1 MPISNQSGSQIEL
14 APQPRLRH
22 PLAVDNA
29 QYLDDSGVRQTQ
41 ALRVLIIGFVIVMV
55 DGYDSMMISF
65 LAPLLARNLVLSPTD
80 LGKIFAVGY
89 LGAIVGA
96 IAVGSLADRIGR
108 KPMLIASLA
117 LASVA
122 TMICADA
129 TSLALLTS
137 LRFLAGLALGGAL
150 PALISLTAEHAR
162 PERRNG
168 TITLMYIGYPVGAVV
183 GGAVTSGLLRYGSS
197 AIFLGAGVAS
207 LIALAL
213 ALLLPESLRTDGH
226 STSAPRD
233 RGRGTLLSSLRE
245 QFAER
250 RLWPGLMLWVGLFS
264 MLVVTY
270 FLVSWTPTLLV
281 KSGFSPGKAALGSVL
296 LNLGGVV
303 GALIMAPVI
312 NRFGPYIPAAVAV
325 GCGAVVIAL
334 LGQDVRAVAPLMF
347 ALFVAGGCII
357 GGQLNFPAMTVALYP
372 QHVRG
377 AGTGW
382 TMGVG
387 RLGSIVGPMVGG
399 ALVAANF
406 SVSSLFVIAAI
417 PPVIAAGALVI
428 AAGMQRT
435 RQRLQ

>member
-1 MPISNQSGSQIEL
+1 MPISNQSVSQIEL
-14 APQPRLRH
+14 ASQPRLRQ
-22 PLAVDNA
+22 PLAVDKA
-29 QYLDDSGVRQTQ
+29 QSLDDSGLRQTQ

-65 LAPLLARNLVLSPTD
+65 LAPLLARDLVLSPTD

-129 TSLALLTS
+129 TSLATLTG
-137 LRFLAGLALGGAL
+137 LRFVAGMALGGAL

-197 AIFLGAGVAS
+197 AIFLGAGVTS

-213 ALLLPESLRTDGH
+213 ALLLPESLRTGGP
-226 STSAPRD
+226 TKSAPQD
-233 RGRGTLLSSLRE
+233 RGTLLSSLRE

-312 NRFGPYIPAAVAV
+312 NRFGPYIPAAIAV

-334 LGQDVRAVAPLMF
+334 LGQNVRSVAPLMF
-347 ALFVAGGCII
+347 ALFVAGACII

-406 SVSSLFVIAAI
+406 SVGSLFVIAAI
-417 PPVIAAGALVI
+417 PPAIAAGALVI
-428 AAGMQRT
+428 AAGMQR
-435 RQRLQ
+435 R

>member
-55 DGYDSMMISF
+55 DGYDSMMIS
-65 LAPLLARNLVLSPTD
+65 
-80 LGKIFAVGY
+80 FAVGY

>member
-1 MPISNQSGSQIEL
+1 M
-14 APQPRLRH
+14 
-22 PLAVDNA
+22 DKA
-29 QYLDDSGVRQTQ
+29 QYLDDSGVRQSQ
-41 ALRVLIIGFVIVMV
+41 ALRVLVIGFVIVMV

-65 LAPLLARNLVLSPTD
+65 LAPLLARDLVLSPTD

-129 TSLALLTS
+129 TSLATLTG
-137 LRFLAGLALGGAL
+137 LRFVAGMALGGAL

-183 GGAVTSGLLRYGSS
+183 GGAVTSALLRYGSA

-207 LIALAL
+207 LIPLAL
-213 ALLLPESLRTDGH
+213 ALLLPESLRTDRT
-226 STSAPRD
+226 STP
-233 RGRGTLLSSLRE
+233 RGRGSLLSSLRE
-245 QFAER
+245 QFADG

-325 GCGAVVIAL
+325 GCGAAIIAL
-334 LGQDVRAVAPLMF
+334 LGQNVRSVAPLMF

-357 GGQLNFPAMTVALYP
+357 GGQLNFPSMTVALYP

-406 SVSSLFVIAAI
+406 SVGTLFVIAAI
-417 PPVIAAGALVI
+417 PPVIAAAALLI
-428 AAGMQRT
+428 AARMQR
-435 RQRLQ
+435 RN

>member
-1 MPISNQSGSQIEL
+1 
-14 APQPRLRH
+14 
-22 PLAVDNA
+22 VDEA

-65 LAPLLARNLVLSPTD
+65 LAPLLARDLALSPTD

-129 TSLALLTS
+129 TSLATLTG
-137 LRFLAGLALGGAL
+137 LRFVAGMALGGAL
-150 PALISLTAEHAR
+150 PALISLAAEHAR
-162 PERRNG
+162 PEHRNG

-183 GGAVTSGLLRYGSS
+183 GGAVTSGLLRYGPS
-197 AIFLGAGVAS
+197 AIFLGAGVTS

-213 ALLLPESLRTDGH
+213 ALLLPESLRTGGH

-233 RGRGTLLSSLRE
+233 RGTTLLSSLRE

-281 KSGFSPGKAALGSVL
+281 KSGLSPGKAALGSVL

-406 SVSSLFVIAAI
+406 SVGSLFVIAAI

-428 AAGMQRT
+428 AAGMQR
-435 RQRLQ
+435 RN